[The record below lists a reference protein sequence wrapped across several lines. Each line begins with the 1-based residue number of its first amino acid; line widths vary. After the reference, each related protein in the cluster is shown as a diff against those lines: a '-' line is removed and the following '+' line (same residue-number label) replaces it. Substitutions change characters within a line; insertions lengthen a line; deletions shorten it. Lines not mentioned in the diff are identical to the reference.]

1 MMQLRLL
8 AGILAVSWLPWFD
21 KKDPAPEPAVPEPEQ
36 VEVIEEPQPPTPPE
50 PPAPALF
57 PEPLPFHP
65 TLDVT
70 GLGMTYAS
78 SCAGCHNTSFAQWN
92 DSTHHI
98 GAQSTDWLDA
108 IREFGDGTVCTSCHR
123 PFTVQHEELTTEIV
137 ENDIARPVMEQNPA
151 WNPTWQSESVG
162 CASCHVR
169 EGVVV
174 GSKTSDSP
182 HAVRNSDAIQNSE
195 ACQTCHQFQLPEEDT
210 PIYNTYQE
218 WVNSAYSA
226 AGIQCQDCHMT
237 TGSVIGTGV
246 QNHNMKLTAAQGITV
261 TYQTPSFILRRN
273 QEHALSVT
281 LHNTGV
287 GHTWPGSSPF
297 NEKQLIVRL
306 INDGGKSLVKDV
318 IHPIGNHRNTEL
330 TGPSIA
336 VGNQH
341 NFESSLSISSRI
353 RDTYAM
359 LQTIYRNGSE
369 EEILSTVRIEI
380 R

>member
-1 MMQLRLL
+1 MNQPLILT
-8 AGILAVSWLPWFD
+8 GIIAVSWLPWFD
-21 KKDPAPEPAVPEPEQ
+21 KEEEPPPPVVTEPEV
-36 VEVIEEPQPPTPPE
+36 VEVVEEPPPPPE
-50 PPAPALF
+50 PPAPLLF
-57 PEPLPFHP
+57 PEALPFHP

-70 GLGMTYAS
+70 GLGMTYAT
-78 SCAGCHNTSFAQWN
+78 SCAGCHNTAFTQWN
-92 DSTHHI
+92 DSSHHL

-123 PFTVQHEELTTEIV
+123 PFDVQHEELTTEII
-137 ENDIARPVMEQNPA
+137 ENDIARPVMEANSN
-151 WNPTWQSESVG
+151 WNPTWHSESVG

-182 HAVRNSDAIQNSE
+182 HAVRNSDTIQTSE
-195 ACQTCHQFQLPEEDT
+195 ACQTCHQFHYSEEDT

-218 WVNSAYSA
+218 WKNSAYSS

-246 QNHNMKLTAAQGITV
+246 RNHNMQLSAAQGITV
-261 TYQTPSFILRRN
+261 TFQTSSFILRRN
-273 QEHALSVT
+273 QEHALSVI

-297 NEKQLIVRL
+297 STKQLIVRL
-306 INDGGKSLVKDV
+306 INDDGKTLMKDV
-318 IHPIGNHRNTEL
+318 VHPIGNHRTEDF
-330 TGPSIA
+330 TGPSIG

-341 NFESSLSISSRI
+341 SFESAFNVSGRI
-353 RDTYAM
+353 KDKYGK
-359 LQTIYRNGSE
+359 LQVVYRNGSE
-369 EEILSTVRIEI
+369 EEVLHSVRVEI
-380 R
+380 

>member
-1 MMQLRLL
+1 MNHPQMLV
-8 AGILAVSWLPWFD
+8 GILAVSWLPWFD
-21 KKDPAPEPAVPEPEQ
+21 KEEEPPPPPVVTEPE
-36 VEVIEEPQPPTPPE
+36 VVEEPPPPE
-50 PPAPALF
+50 PPAPVLF

-78 SCAGCHNTSFAQWN
+78 SCAGCHNTAFTQWN
-92 DSTHHI
+92 ESSHHL
-98 GAQSTDWLDA
+98 GAQSTGWLDA

-123 PFTVQHEELTTEIV
+123 PFDIQHEELTTEII
-137 ENDIARPVMEQNPA
+137 ENDIARPVMEANSN
-151 WNPTWQSESVG
+151 WNPTWYSESVG

-182 HAVRNSDAIQNSE
+182 HAVRNSETIQSSE

-218 WVNSAYSA
+218 WKNSAYSS

-237 TGSVIGTGV
+237 TGSVIGSGV
-246 QNHNMKLTAAQGITV
+246 RNHNMKLSATQGITV
-261 TYQTPSFILRRN
+261 TFQTPSFILRRN
-273 QEHALSVT
+273 QEHDLSVI

-297 NEKQLIVRL
+297 STKQLIVRL
-306 INDGGKSLVKDV
+306 INDDGKTLIKDV
-318 IHPIGNHRNTEL
+318 VHPIGNHRTPDL
-330 TGPSIA
+330 TGPSIG
-336 VGNQH
+336 VGNQYS
-341 NFESSLSISSRI
+341 FKSSLNISGRI
-353 RDTYAM
+353 KDTYGK
-359 LQTIYRNGSE
+359 LQVVYRNGTE
-369 EEILSTVRIEI
+369 EEVLHSVRVEI

>member
-1 MMQLRLL
+1 MMRLGL
-8 AGILAVSWLPWFD
+8 VGGIFAVSWLPWFD
-21 KKDPAPEPAVPEPEQ
+21 KKDPIPEPTAPEPEPIQ
-36 VEVIEEPQPPTPPE
+36 VVEEAPPPE
-50 PPAPALF
+50 PPAPILF

-70 GLGMTYAS
+70 GLGMTYAN

-92 DSTHHI
+92 ESTHHL
-98 GAQSTDWLDA
+98 GAQSTEWLDA
-108 IREFGDGTVCTSCHR
+108 IREFGDGTLCTSCHR
-123 PFTVQHEELTTEIV
+123 PFTVQHEELTTEII
-137 ENDIARPVMEQNPA
+137 ENDIARPVMEHNDA

-162 CASCHVR
+162 CASCHIR
-169 EGVVV
+169 EGVIV

-182 HAVRNSDAIQNSE
+182 HAVRNSDSLQNSE
-195 ACQTCHQFQLPEEDT
+195 ACQSCHQFQLPEEET

-218 WVNSAYSA
+218 WKNSAYSA

-237 TGSVIGTGV
+237 TGSVIGIGV
-246 QNHNMKLTAAQGITV
+246 RNHNMKLSANQGITV
-261 TYQTPSFILRRN
+261 TFQTSSFILRRN
-273 QEHALSVT
+273 QDHAFSVI

-297 NEKQLIVRL
+297 NEKQLIIRL
-306 INDGGKSLVKDV
+306 INDAGKTLIKDV
-318 IHPIGNHRNTEL
+318 VHPIGNHRESEL

-341 NFESSLSISSRI
+341 SFESSLSIGSRI

-359 LQTIYRNGSE
+359 LQTIYRNGSDE
-369 EEILSTVRIEI
+369 EVLSTVRVEI